1 VKYAALWAAAL
12 LLLVAVAAGLL
23 MPYAAGVLYAGH
35 APHLGA
41 LDSLRGSGRVL
52 VDGLWSDPAAG
63 YPRRARR
70 DMPSA
75 GGWWLT
81 AAFLSTLLIAGTVV
95 LVRWLDVRMRST
107 RLARRW
113 FEITGTRPT
122 SWARPRDLAV
132 LQVDRATPD
141 RLMLGTIGRMRR
153 KLAALPE
160 THVALVAPTG
170 SGKSSRF
177 IIPWVLQADGCP
189 VVVCST
195 KLDVVDATR
204 AHREKQGR
212 VWVWDPFGPETAGW
226 SPLAGCRSWD
236 GALRRAKWISSA
248 LGDGEHAAA
257 RFWNGEAAKL
267 LAPLLHAAAL
277 VDGSMSDVLGWL
289 DRPETALAA
298 SEILDRAEA
307 LAADGQLNAVLD
319 LDDRNKG
326 TTFMSAAHLVE
337 AFRYPVVQA
346 SDRAEITPADFL
358 DGKANTLYIVAP
370 EDEQEMLAPLVVGML
385 AEIFA
390 YRQRAVRLTGVDD
403 LKTLYFLLDETANI
417 APIEQLPKYLSGVRG
432 SKVRIV
438 TVWQDHGQLRTRY
451 REAEATVLSNS
462 QVKVYLGPI
471 TDELTRRYVEGALG
485 DERVAMTTE
494 TSHERGDSTAHS
506 ETFRPRATAQ
516 RLQQL
521 EHGRALLIHTSLPA
535 AVIDTTAWFEDPQLR
550 ARARGQASADDATS
564 AYAIGPEPDNRP
576 TAHGIVSR
584 NAEGGCSAKDL
595 KRGLGDGR

>member
-1 VKYAALWAAAL
+1 VKAAAL
-12 LLLVAVAAGLL
+12 GAVALFVLAAVAAAVLVPFGSGL
-23 MPYAAGVLYAGH
+23 LYAGH
-35 APHLGA
+35 LPDLSVPDA
-41 LDSLRGSGRVL
+41 LRGSGRVL
-52 VDGLWSDPAAG
+52 VEGLWSDPARG
-63 YPRRARR
+63 YPRRARAG
-70 DMPSA
+70 MPST

-81 AAFLSTLLIAGTVV
+81 VTMLATITGAV
-95 LVRWLDVRMRST
+95 LVVVIRWLDVRMRST

-122 SWARPRDLAV
+122 SWARPRDLKA
-132 LQVDRATPD
+132 LQVDGRPAD
-141 RLMLGTIGRMRR
+141 RLTLGTIGRMRR
-153 KLAALPE
+153 RLAALPE

-170 SGKSSRF
+170 AGKSSRF
-177 IIPWVLQADGCP
+177 IIPWVLQADDCP

-277 VDGSMSDVLGWL
+277 VEGGSMADVLGWL
-289 DRPETALAA
+289 DRPETTMEAGELLERAGAQAA
-298 SEILDRAEA
+298 A
-307 LAADGQLNAVLD
+307 GQLDAVLT

-337 AFRYPVVQA
+337 AFRYPAVQG
-346 SDRAEITPADFL
+346 SDRIEITPENFL
-358 DGKANTLYIVAP
+358 DGKPNTLYIVAS
-370 EDEQEMLAPLVVGML
+370 EDEQAMLAPLVVGML
-385 AEIFA
+385 AELFA
-390 YRQRAVRLTGVDD
+390 YRQRAVRLTGLDG
-403 LKTLYFLLDETANI
+403 LATLYFLLDETANI

-451 REAEATVLSNS
+451 RDAEATVLSNS
-462 QVKVYLGPI
+462 QVKIYLGPI

-494 TSHERGDSTAHS
+494 TAHERGGSTAHS
-506 ETFRPRATAQ
+506 ETFRPRASAQ

-521 EHGRALLIHTSLPA
+521 EGGRALLIHTNLPA
-535 AVIDTTAWFEDPQLR
+535 AVIDTTAWFEDPELR
-550 ARARGQASADDATS
+550 AKVPAAASAAAGGPASAISPEDGADPPASEIFSRDGQGGQIAQDA
-564 AYAIGPEPDNRP
+564 E
-576 TAHGIVSR
+576 V
-584 NAEGGCSAKDL
+584 KDV
-595 KRGLGDGR
+595 